1 MPSQNQVPNNL
12 FQQNHTVSSSNP
24 NFLKKIRN
32 KTEKYYAWS
41 SQSRYDHQHQAVSK
55 IMMIFIK
62 KNWEPRGIAI
72 WRKNKSS
79 ERDLDNTSGMAKT
92 MTGNI
97 IGKHQVLSRRRYSI
111 AFLYSHFHLLLL
123 QKKLIK
129 METNCCLGFGN
140 LSQQSKLMA
149 GVIRSDQK
157 RTFAF

>member
-1 MPSQNQVPNNL
+1 
-12 FQQNHTVSSSNP
+12 
-24 NFLKKIRN
+24 
-32 KTEKYYAWS
+32 
-41 SQSRYDHQHQAVSK
+41 
-55 IMMIFIK
+55 
-62 KNWEPRGIAI
+62 
-72 WRKNKSS
+72 
-79 ERDLDNTSGMAKT
+79 MAKT

-149 GVIRSDQK
+149 GVIKRERSHFNQNEHC
-157 RTFAF
+157 AFWTVGVVYLQIKKFRFD